1 VVSFG
6 LPILLYVFTFACNDV
21 SGCPAPPLL
30 SNWKKIDLQELKRDV
45 GWPANGIW
53 GLASW
58 EVTGWTLA
66 YYLFNAVLYRVLP
79 AVEAE
84 GVELSSGGRLKYR
97 MNSKVARMRRTW
109 EDKSRA
115 NTPSQA
121 SPLSSSHSSSASLA
135 QSSRAPSSQSGPS

>member
-1 VVSFG
+1 MIFKIHTPTNRHLSRHSPGAAVVSFG
-6 LPILLYVFTFACNDV
+6 LPILLYLFSFACNDV
-21 SGCPAPPLL
+21 SGCPAPLLL
-30 SNWKKIDLQELKRDV
+30 SNWKTIDLQELKRDV

-97 MNSKVARMRRTW
+97 MNSKWARI
-109 EDKSRA
+109 
-115 NTPSQA
+115 
-121 SPLSSSHSSSASLA
+121 LSWT
-135 QSSRAPSSQSGPS
+135 